1 MYQQRVD
8 RFGRRVEVERPER
21 TALTTRREVDT
32 VSLGEEAYL
41 IAQFGPEIA
50 EAKEQIEIYMQELD
64 ECDEI
69 ITDLLQQLYE
79 KMSAQGQQ
87 RIMTHGFK

>member
-1 MYQQRVD
+1 M
-8 RFGRRVEVERPER
+8 EVERPER